1 MGAIRIIGGILQ
13 HNESPNPYGE
23 QWVTYDVTPTGQ
35 SVSYQEDEEK
45 TGFDVATTDDGKTL
59 IKVGGVELYQ
69 LPGMELDK
77 FHAKLTT
84 AKVEVAAALV
94 AKVEEIAGVK

>member
-23 QWVTYDVTPTGQ
+23 QWVTYDVTPTGKI
-35 SVSYQEDEEK
+35 VSYQEDEEK

-59 IKVGGVELYQ
+59 IKVGGVFMYQ
-69 LPGMELDK
+69 LPATELAK
-77 FHAKLTT
+77 FHDKLT
-84 AKVEVAAALV
+84 V
-94 AKVEEIAGVK
+94 AKAEIGKVK